1 MKPSPTPL
9 APNTFDHFYV
19 GGAQLAA
26 FRRTERA
33 THRPE
38 EWIASTVTR
47 EGHSTRGLTKIGN
60 IFLRDL
66 ILSDPPGWLGADH
79 VARFGPDTALL
90 VKLLDPG
97 QRLPVH
103 VHPTRRFASRFLDS
117 RYGKTEAWV
126 ILEGVHGGGTVYLG
140 TKRSV
145 DRAEWRELVESQA
158 TSRMLALLNRI
169 EVAPGDAVLVPAG
182 TPHAIGAGTFVL
194 EVQEPS
200 DWSILLEWQGFD
212 IDGRIEGH
220 LGLGFEVALGA
231 VRPGGLDATELDA
244 LCRRAPHAESD
255 VPVDVMPEGS
265 APYFRV
271 WRLTGV
277 RSRPVPPGF
286 GVLIVT
292 DGAGQLVFDDGT
304 IEVARGT
311 AIVIPHAVGCSL
323 EGEVSG
329 YLAQPPAPDAPQTDL

>member
-1 MKPSPTPL
+1 M
-9 APNTFDHFYV
+9 
-19 GGAQLAA
+19 
-26 FRRTERA
+26 
-33 THRPE
+33 
-38 EWIASTVTR
+38 
-47 EGHSTRGLTKIGN
+47 
-60 IFLRDL
+60 
-66 ILSDPPGWLGADH
+66 
-79 VARFGPDTALL
+79 
-90 VKLLDPG
+90 
-97 QRLPVH
+97 
-103 VHPTRRFASRFLDS
+103 
-117 RYGKTEAWV
+117 
-126 ILEGVHGGGTVYLG
+126 ILEGLHGGGTVYLG

-169 EVAPGDAVLVPAG
+169 DVAPGDTVLVPAG

-200 DWSILLEWQGFD
+200 DWSILLEWHGFD